1 MTMETTPSPWLTL
14 TDLGRL
20 YGISAVHCGHLL
32 AEAGLRGA
40 NGQPSAAAV
49 AAGQAFSR
57 APRHHGRAV
66 LWHRDGCGAV
76 LESSGLAPLRR
87 STLVEQWATLLSA
100 LTEGAAAISTSAAQM
115 AEELPP
121 ELVEAVNGQLRAMGC
136 PFQVGRPSPCQ
147 LERGLPEP
155 GQSEPGQSEP
165 GQSDPA
171 KPAVRPSHRRRAG
184 TKGGQARQAPGPAS
198 TQHSNHKRRSRSIS

>member
-1 MTMETTPSPWLTL
+1 METTTPASPWLTL

-32 AEAGLRGA
+32 AEAGLRSA

-57 APRHHGRAV
+57 APRHQGRAV

-76 LESSGLAPLRR
+76 LEGRGLVPLLR
-87 STLVEQWATLLSA
+87 STLVDQWATLLSA
-100 LTEGAAAISTSAAQM
+100 LAEGAAAISTSAAQM

-121 ELVEAVNGQLRAMGC
+121 ELVDAVNGQLRAMGC
-136 PFQVGRPSPCQ
+136 AFQVGRPRAGQPKRYRPECAFALPSPA
-147 LERGLPEP
+147 EP
-155 GQSEPGQSEP
+155 SQAEPV
-165 GQSDPA
+165 
-171 KPAVRPSHRRRAG
+171 KPAGRPAPRRRAAA
-184 TKGGQARQAPGPAS
+184 KAGQANPTPGPAAS
-198 TQHSNHKRRSRSIS
+198 PQGDHQRRSRSLS

>member
-1 MTMETTPSPWLTL
+1 METTPTTSPWLTL

-32 AEAGLRGA
+32 AEAGLRGSD
-40 NGQPSAAAV
+40 GQPSAAAV

-76 LESSGLAPLRR
+76 LESGGLAPLRR

-100 LTEGAAAISTSAAQM
+100 LAEGAAAISTSAAQM

-121 ELVEAVNGQLRAMGC
+121 ELVDAVNGQLRAMGC
-136 PFQVGRPSPCQ
+136 AFQVGRPRAAQAARNRPECAFALPSPA
-147 LERGLPEP
+147 EP
-155 GQSEPGQSEP
+155 SQAEPV
-165 GQSDPA
+165 
-171 KPAVRPSHRRRAG
+171 KPAGRPAPRRRAAA
-184 TKGGQARQAPGPAS
+184 KAGQANPTPGPAAS
-198 TQHSNHKRRSRSIS
+198 PQGDHQRHSRSLS

>member
-1 MTMETTPSPWLTL
+1 METTPSPWLTL

-32 AEAGLRGA
+32 AEAGLRAA

-76 LESSGLAPLRR
+76 LESCGLAPLRR

-165 GQSDPA
+165 T

-184 TKGGQARQAPGPAS
+184 AKAGQARQAPGPSS
-198 TQHSNHKRRSRSIS
+198 TQHSNHKRRSRSSS